1 MQFKRLKIINFGP
14 IRDLELHFEPNKVY
28 HFVADNDNGKS
39 MIIDAM
45 KAVCCNMP
53 NTQVKKYVSDYADFF
68 VIEGEDFEGNIITLT
83 RGQALA
89 EYRLKR
95 ADGSKETFDKVGI
108 YVPAEIQ
115 KIVNVYVDSERD
127 ENFNIRTADDKI
139 VFTNTTPSENYSY
152 FQKALGT
159 DRLRESI
166 KINNKIVK
174 TVKAENDITYGKIE
188 LEKSKLDD
196 YVDLT
201 EDKRKM
207 DIYVN
212 EVKKSYETLSQVK
225 RLESLNG
232 LIEQEIAGLP
242 AEIVNLDKE
251 KLYNEVRDLERM
263 TELIEASKKYA
274 LLRAETTKVEE
285 IIQINTEVKKLAS
298 DLKLLSSYIDLYSKN
313 EKADKVINVTED
325 IAELSKGHSDIV
337 KELELLN
344 KALKLDITVKVKE
357 AEVRRNEEL
366 IKEFEEL
373 KKSKEDLQELNK
385 LTEALNNTRVK
396 VNELNGVIEEVKVK
410 RLELDS
416 FMKKNK
422 FCPVVVQREDMRCPF
437 SNKRIEELGGIT
449 G

>member
-14 IRDLELHFEPNKVY
+14 IRDLELHFEHDKVY

-53 NTQVKKYVSDYADFF
+53 NNQIKKYVSDYADFF
-68 VIEGEDFEGNIITLT
+68 LIEAEDFEGNIIKLT
-83 RGQALA
+83 RGQGLS
-89 EYRLKR
+89 EYYLQR
-95 ADGSKETFDKVGI
+95 ADGTKALFDKAGV
-108 YVPAEIQ
+108 YVPEEIQ

-127 ENFNIRTADDKI
+127 ENFNIRTADDKA

-174 TVKAENDITYGKIE
+174 TVKAENDITYGKVE

-207 DIYVN
+207 DVYVT
-212 EVKKSYETLSQVK
+212 EVRKSYGILNQVT
-225 RLESLNG
+225 RLEDLNV
-232 LIEQEIAGLP
+232 LIEQEVAGLP
-242 AEIVNLDKE
+242 SEIANLDKE
-251 KLYNEVRDLERM
+251 KLYNEVRDIERM
-263 TELIEASKKYA
+263 TELVDASTKYA
-274 LLRAETTKVEE
+274 VLKTETAKIEE
-285 IIQINTEVKKLAS
+285 IIQVNTEIKDLVS
-298 DLKLLSSYIDLYSKN
+298 DLKLLNSYDELN
-313 EKADKVINVTED
+313 NADEKAEKVINITESID
-325 IAELSKGHSDIV
+325 ELSKGHSDIIREIQLLT
-337 KELELLN
+337 KAIELDKAVEL
-344 KALKLDITVKVKE
+344 KDMAL
-357 AEVRRNEEL
+357 RRNEEL
-366 IKEFEEL
+366 IKEFTDLEKL
-373 KKSKEDLQELNK
+373 KNDLQEVNK
-385 LTEALNNTRVK
+385 LTDALSNTRVK
-396 VNELNGVIEEVKVK
+396 VKELNGVVEEVKVK

-437 SNKRIEELGGIT
+437 SNKRIEELGGMT